1 MRFSHFNSLLAAI
14 LSTAAAAAGSTVD
27 AMDLSTN
34 SALNLKVTDMWN
46 KYSGGSAKR
55 YYVRGNSIAQ
65 ANRWTGQPH
74 LNLKDNARRKA
85 QLDRIAS
92 KGTI

>member
-14 LSTAAAAAGSTVD
+14 LSTAAAGSTVD

-34 SALNLKVTDMWN
+34 SALNLKVSDMWN
-46 KYSGGSAKR
+46 DYSGGSAKR
-55 YYVRGNSIAQ
+55 SYVRGNSIAQ

-74 LNLKDNARRKA
+74 LNLKANARRKA